1 MRFRKNSIAN
11 IISIPQVKAKK
22 TEIVVVLVKKKKKE
36 GNIYIP
42 ERGRISSNEEL

>member
-22 TEIVVVLVKKKKKE
+22 TEIVVVLVKKKKE